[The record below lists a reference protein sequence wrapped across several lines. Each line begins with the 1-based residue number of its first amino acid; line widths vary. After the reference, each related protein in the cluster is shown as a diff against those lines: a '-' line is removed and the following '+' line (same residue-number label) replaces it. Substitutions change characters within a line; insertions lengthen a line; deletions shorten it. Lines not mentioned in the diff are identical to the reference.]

1 MDDTT
6 YDDMP
11 PLIEAEK
18 ELEYPFSSIWN
29 KVKALELENE
39 DLAEQ
44 VGELIVE
51 ARESRRLFTGLQLAI
66 SALIFAYGLF
76 YGAYVGRCAS

>member
-1 MDDTT
+1 MEDTT

-11 PLIEAEK
+11 PLMEAEK
-18 ELEYPFSSIWN
+18 DLEYSIWN
-29 KVKALELENE
+29 KVKTLELENE
-39 DLAEQ
+39 DLMEQ
-44 VGELIVE
+44 VGELIIE

-76 YGAYVGRCAS
+76 YGAYVGRCA